1 MKCVRST
8 WKKLTRTHPW
18 GHLGRLSSFCIN
30 KWGFS
35 RFKILP
41 LRFTRPMIRL
51 IIRAFKRFAWFKR
64 LNAKVTYELLAKR
77 ISAQDWQF
85 MNYGYMPNENEPPV
99 FLPDDPKVQKYPMQM
114 YHYLAAKTQ
123 IKGKHVLEVGSGRGG
138 GARYVAGSFQPASY
152 VGMDIAQSAVDLAN
166 KIHVLPNLR
175 FIQGSAES
183 IPLAD
188 NSIDVVL
195 NVESCHA
202 YGSVD
207 NFLSEVKR
215 VLKPGGYLLLVDFRD
230 LENMNLLRSQL
241 RNSGLDFLEE
251 EDIAPNV
258 VRAMEAEDDVKKER
272 IRILFPARWQKL
284 FGEFAGVVGSRI
296 HLNLKSGARL
306 YHRFVLKKPA
316 A

>member
-1 MKCVRST
+1 M
-8 WKKLTRTHPW
+8 
-18 GHLGRLSSFCIN
+18 I
-30 KWGFS
+30 
-35 RFKILP
+35 KI
-41 LRFTRPMIRL
+41 

-64 LNAKVTYELLAKR
+64 LNAKVTYEILAKR
-77 ISAQDWQF
+77 VPAEDWQF
-85 MNYGYMPNENEPPV
+85 MNYGYMPNEDEAPV
-99 FLPDDPKVQKYPMQM
+99 VLPDDPKIQKYPMQM

-123 IKGKHVLEVGSGRGG
+123 LKGKHVLEVGSGRGG

-152 VGMDIAQSAVDLAN
+152 TGMDIAQSAVDLAN
-166 KIHVLPNLR
+166 RIHVLPNLR

-183 IPLAD
+183 IPMAD

-202 YGSVD
+202 YGSVEK
-207 NFLSEVKR
+207 FLSEVKR

-230 LENMNLLRSQL
+230 VKNMDLLRSQL
-241 RNSGLDFLEE
+241 RNMGMDFLEE

-272 IRILFPARWQKL
+272 IKKLFPPKWQAL

-296 HLNLKSGARL
+296 HMNLKTGARR
-306 YHRFVLKKPA
+306 YHRFVLRKA
-316 A
+316 L